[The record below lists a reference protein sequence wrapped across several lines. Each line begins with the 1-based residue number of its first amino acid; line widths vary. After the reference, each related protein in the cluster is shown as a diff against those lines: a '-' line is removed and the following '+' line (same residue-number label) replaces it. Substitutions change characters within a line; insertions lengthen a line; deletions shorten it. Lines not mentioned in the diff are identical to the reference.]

1 MPENIIYT
9 NPLILTKIKRKEQN
23 NIWWKNIK
31 TGCLLHLSN
40 IKIIKYN
47 NSKRKSMHA
56 KIIYRVENEL
66 DGWANPTAM
75 VVETQLRAWLLRK
88 LCL

>member
-1 MPENIIYT
+1 MP
-9 NPLILTKIKRKEQN
+9 
-23 NIWWKNIK
+23 
-31 TGCLLHLSN
+31 
-40 IKIIKYN
+40 
-47 NSKRKSMHA
+47 A

-88 LCL
+88 LFASKQVLELHKHRETKHLVSVQKRRSTKSGNWTELLMW